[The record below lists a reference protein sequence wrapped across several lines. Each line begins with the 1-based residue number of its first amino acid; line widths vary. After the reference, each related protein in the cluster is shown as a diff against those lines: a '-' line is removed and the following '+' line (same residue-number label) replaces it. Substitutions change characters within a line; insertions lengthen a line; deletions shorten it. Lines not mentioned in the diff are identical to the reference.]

1 MTEPPLRKL
10 KVSIM
15 YSIADCHDKATVDAK
30 AATMNSSKI
39 FLNMNK
45 QLEYFSSWLIQPYLS
60 TMPDSELDY
69 TGNSL
74 IQFFLDFQLEF
85 LFKLFFA

>member
-1 MTEPPLRKL
+1 MKFFFLIVITIIEATIVKTIAKMTEPPLRKL

-39 FLNMNK
+39 FLNESVLVNAPSI
-45 QLEYFSSWLIQPYLS
+45 YFTIEKKKTISI
-60 TMPDSELDY
+60 
-69 TGNSL
+69 N
-74 IQFFLDFQLEF
+74 FFP
-85 LFKLFFA
+85 